1 MRNHTAEL
9 LARPL
14 LPSDDVFIS
23 SLSERVFAAYAWRPV
38 RTTAGM
44 IQERGSRAMVAELA
58 GAQAGFFVLGIER
71 LGRPYGPLRDPAV
84 SRLNAIAVLPT
95 LHGRGVGRF
104 LLERAEE
111 LARAEG
117 AVSMSLMTAETNH
130 PARSL
135 FMSAGFIPLFGLAD
149 AYIHRQR
156 ATVMTK
162 PL

>member
-1 MRNHTAEL
+1 MRNNTADL

-14 LPSDDVFIS
+14 HPTDDEFIS

-58 GAQAGFFVLGIER
+58 GARAGFFVLGFER
-71 LGRPYGPLRDPAV
+71 LGRAYGPFQDPAV
-84 SRLNAIAVLPT
+84 ARLNAIAVRPDLQ
-95 LHGRGVGRF
+95 GRGIGRF
-104 LLERAEE
+104 LLEQAEE

-117 AVSMSLMTAETNH
+117 AVSMSLMTAETNL
-130 PARSL
+130 PARAL
-135 FMSAGFIPLFGLAD
+135 FMSAGFIPLFGLTD
-149 AYIHRQR
+149 AYIRRQR